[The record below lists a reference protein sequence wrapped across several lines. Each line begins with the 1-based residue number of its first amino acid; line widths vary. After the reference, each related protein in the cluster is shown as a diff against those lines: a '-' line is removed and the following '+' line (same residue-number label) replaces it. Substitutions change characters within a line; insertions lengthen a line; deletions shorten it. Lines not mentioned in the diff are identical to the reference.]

1 MTMPQAQGINE
12 KIIFDTE
19 DTFKT
24 TPVAADA
31 WILPFTSESLR
42 LSRNLID
49 SKVLRANRNAKA
61 PVRGNKEITGDINME
76 LSPGLG
82 KIFKHAL
89 GTVTT
94 TGASEPYTHT
104 FKIAALPSMCIEKQ
118 FLDLTIPKYFLY
130 NGIKINSLK
139 IATKP
144 EGMIETT
151 ISVMGTGETV
161 TNASFDASATDIDVT
176 YNYSSFDGFQAS
188 ILDNATP
195 LGNVS
200 SLDISLENN
209 LDGSVYVI
217 NGTGERYSLP
227 DGLTKVSGTL
237 TTLFEDD
244 TLYMKAMNS
253 EETKLVLTFTVGSG
267 SGTAGNEKLTIT
279 IPELILQ
286 PNAPVISG
294 PTGVMVELPFTAYYS
309 NSTETTSLQFELK
322 NAMASME

>member
-1 MTMPQAQGINE
+1 MSQAQGINE

-24 TPVAADA
+24 TPISPDA
-31 WILPFTSESLR
+31 WILPITSESLR

-49 SKVLRANRNAKA
+49 SNVLRSNRNAKA
-61 PVRGNKEITGDINME
+61 PVRGNKEIGGDINME

-82 KIFKHAL
+82 RIFKHAL

-94 TGASEPYTHT
+94 TGATSPYTHT
-104 FKIAALPSMCIEKQ
+104 FKIGALPSMCIEKQ
-118 FLDLTIPKYFLY
+118 FLDIDIPKYFLY

-144 EGMIETT
+144 EGLIETT

-161 TNASFDASATDIDVT
+161 TNASFDASPVDVDVT

-188 ILDNATP
+188 ILDGVST

-200 SLDISLENN
+200 SIDISLENN

-253 EETKLVLTFTVGSG
+253 EEIKLTLTFTVGSG
-267 SGTAGNEKLTIT
+267 VGTAGNEKLTIV

-309 NSTETTSLQFELK
+309 NSAEATSLQFELK